1 MKGILVLSVATNCL
15 ACYPCSPGT
24 RGRTA
29 LNFVDNGVLG
39 LWAFV
44 NGEYSSKKAELY
56 TKWKEI

>member
-1 MKGILVLSVATNCL
+1 MEGKFKLSAGTNCL
-15 ACYPCSPGT
+15 VCYLCSPGT

-29 LNFVDNGVLG
+29 VKFVDNGVLG

-56 TKWKEI
+56 TE